1 MKGID
6 KVDLEG
12 STVLLR
18 TDLNLPVEDG
28 APRKTVR
35 FERYME
41 TIHELSKRGARTVVM
56 AHQGRPARQDFIS
69 LEEHAEMI
77 SDGLEENVTFVQS
90 FFGSQLGD
98 AVASMS
104 DGDVTLLE
112 NIRFLSEELQNV
124 SPEHH
129 AEDYFVKSMECY
141 FDLYIDDAFSAAH
154 RSHGSMVGFTPLL
167 DSYAGPIM
175 KRELENCDMV
185 KEEFENGVLVLGGEK
200 PSDIIGMMNHM
211 IEDVEKVLLGGI
223 PGELALNLQGYQLGE
238 KRDWIRKNNF
248 DASAGELE
256 ELLEEYEDKIVV
268 PEDLR
273 TDSGIYKPEEVPED
287 EMTWDVGDK
296 TMNNYAKIIQ
306 EAEAVV
312 MKGPMGA
319 FEEHPEGSQKVVRAL
334 SDSDGFTVMGGGHT
348 SSLVERFG
356 HELDDFSHV
365 SIAGGA
371 FVRYMSGEELP
382 AVEALEESGSRQRE

>member
-6 KVDLEG
+6 EADLEG

-28 APRKTVR
+28 EPRKTVR

-41 TIHELSKRGARTVVM
+41 TIRELSKKGARTVVV

-69 LEEHAEMI
+69 LENHAEMI
-77 SDGLEENVTFVQS
+77 SESLGKDVNFVQS

-98 AVASMS
+98 AVASMA

-129 AEDYFVKSMECY
+129 AEDYFVESMACY
-141 FDLYIDDAFSAAH
+141 FDLYIDDAFSTAH
-154 RSHGSMVGFTPLL
+154 RSHGSIVGFTPLL

-185 KEEFENGVLVLGGEK
+185 KEEFENGILVLGGEK

-223 PGELALNLQGYQLGE
+223 PGELALNLQGHELGE
-238 KRDWIRKNNF
+238 KQEWIRRNNF

-256 ELLEEYEDKIVV
+256 ELLEEYDDKIVL
-268 PEDLR
+268 PHDLR
-273 TDSGIYKPEEVPED
+273 TDSGVYEPGEVPDD
-287 EMTWDVGDK
+287 EMTWDIGDK
-296 TMNNYAKIIQ
+296 TKEKYSDLIRQ
-306 EAEAVV
+306 SEAVV

-319 FEEHPEGSQKVVRAL
+319 FEEHPQGSEAVVESLA
-334 SDSDGFTVMGGGHT
+334 DSDGFTVMGGGHT

-356 HELDDFSHV
+356 HELGEFSHV

-371 FVRYMSGEELP
+371 FVRYMSGEKLP
-382 AVEALEESGSRQRE
+382 AVEALEKS

>member
-6 KVDLEG
+6 EIDLES

-28 APRKTVR
+28 EPKKTVR

-41 TIHELSKRGARTVVM
+41 TIQELSERNARTVIM

-69 LEEHAEMI
+69 LDKHAEMI
-77 SDGLEENVTFVQS
+77 SEELGKDVNFVQS

-98 AVASMS
+98 AVASMT

-112 NIRFLSEELQNV
+112 NVRFLSEELQNV
-124 SPEHH
+124 GAKHH
-129 AEDYFVKSMECY
+129 SEDYFVESMACY
-141 FDLYIDDAFSAAH
+141 FDLYVDDAFSAAH
-154 RSHGSMVGFTPLL
+154 RSHGSMVGFTPLM

-185 KEEFENGVLVLGGEK
+185 REEFEDGVLVLGGEK
-200 PSDIIGMMNHM
+200 PSDIIGMMEHM
-211 IEDVEKVLLGGI
+211 IEDVQKVLLGGI
-223 PGELALNLQGYQLGE
+223 PGELALNIRGYELGE
-238 KRDWIRKNNF
+238 KKKWIRKNNF
-248 DASAGELE
+248 DASSEELK
-256 ELLEEYEDKIVV
+256 ELLEKHKEKIIL
-268 PEDLR
+268 PKDLR
-273 TDSGIYKPEEVPED
+273 TDSGVHEPGEVPVD
-287 EMTWDVGDK
+287 EMTWDIGDK
-296 TMNNYAKIIQ
+296 TMEKYTDIIDK
-306 EAEAVV
+306 AEAVV

-319 FEEHPEGSQKVVRAL
+319 FEEHPEGSEKIVNSLAE
-334 SDSDGFTVMGGGHT
+334 SDSFTVMGGGHT

-356 HELDDFSHV
+356 HQLEDFSHV

-382 AVEALEESGSRQRE
+382 AVEALEESESRQRE